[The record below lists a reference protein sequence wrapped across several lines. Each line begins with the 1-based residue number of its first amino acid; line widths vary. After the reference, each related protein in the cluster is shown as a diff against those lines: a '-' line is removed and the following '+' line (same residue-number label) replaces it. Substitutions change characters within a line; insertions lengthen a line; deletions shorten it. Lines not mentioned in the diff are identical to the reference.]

1 MLRRVDTQA
10 ELHHGD
16 KISDALAG
24 ALADEPTGQV
34 FAMFDGERWDY
45 ARKSP
50 LRDAVLVYFDAEPSP
65 GVLRRPPSAH
75 GTVDLFEAEEREL
88 DRRSRELGGSYRIL
102 ELRPFPSWARSTLQ
116 QLGFK
121 PDPQEDGILWFGP
134 DEPAAGWRAVRQVH
148 GMPKF
153 RDLMKKIYWVA
164 PGCGC
169 TKRMINR
176 PGATFGWRAD
186 TYCVKHDPRLA
197 RERALVEGDRLEE
210 KAGMSF
216 DAAIDVLRAHVEAVV
231 IAAER
236 AAWFAYRVE
245 FDLAAGFRRPEGFT
259 DAMSAIEKE
268 GREQERQRVLTRGWS
283 IESARRERFDK
294 HHSIV
299 RAVPPKK
306 GTRAA
311 YWRLEIVDRGF
322 RQRTDSR
329 FEARDVYAFV
339 EAPSGNVH
347 TTVAVWTP
355 AASRDEP
362 ATVTYERGSK
372 VSGLNVW
379 SFVSDPTLYVQH
391 LKAQGLS
398 FALHTL

>member
-24 ALADEPTGQV
+24 ALADDPTGQV
-34 FAMFDGERWDY
+34 YARFDGMKWRMVGSG
-45 ARKSP
+45 RPS
-50 LRDAVLVYFDAEPSP
+50 RDAVLVYFSYEPP
-65 GVLRRPPSAH
+65 AASAI
-75 GTVDLFEAEEREL
+75 GGPDEREL
-88 DRRSRELGGSYRIL
+88 DRRSRELGGSYRIF
-102 ELRPFPSWARSTLQ
+102 ELRPFPAWARSTLQ
-116 QLGFK
+116 QLGFQ
-121 PDPQEDGILWFGP
+121 PDPQEDGILWVGP
-134 DEPAAGWRAVRQVH
+134 EEPAAGWRAVRQVH

-169 TKRMINR
+169 TKRMISR
-176 PGATFGWRAD
+176 RVATFGWRAD
-186 TYCVKHDPRLA
+186 TYCSRHDPRLA

-210 KAGMSF
+210 EAGMSF

-231 IAAER
+231 INAER
-236 AAWFAYRVE
+236 AAWFYAGVQRV
-245 FDLAAGFRRPEGFT
+245 GGFT
-259 DAMSAIEKE
+259 DAMAEIERE
-268 GREQERQRVLTRGWS
+268 GREEERQRVLSGWS
-283 IESARRERFDK
+283 LESARRERFDK

-306 GTRAA
+306 GTRSA
-311 YWRLEIVDRGF
+311 YWRIEIVDRGF
-322 RQRTDSR
+322 RHRTDPR
-329 FEARDVYAFV
+329 AKALDVYAFV

-347 TTVAVWTP
+347 TTVSVWTP

-362 ATVTYERGSK
+362 ATLTYERGSR
-372 VSGLNVW
+372 VRNLNVW
-379 SFVSDPTLYVQH
+379 SFASNPLKYAQH

-398 FALHTL
+398 FAIHSPTAGSL

>member
-10 ELHHGD
+10 KLHHGD

-34 FAMFDGERWDY
+34 FAMFDGTRWDY
-45 ARKSP
+45 VQRNKEEVDRWGNWP
-50 LRDAVLVYFDAEPSP
+50 LAEAILVYFDAEPPP
-65 GVLRRPPSAH
+65 GAA
-75 GTVDLFEAEEREL
+75 DEREL

-102 ELRPFPSWARSTLQ
+102 ELRPFPTWARSTLQ
-116 QLGFK
+116 QLDFK

-134 DEPAAGWRAVRQVH
+134 EEPAAGWRAVRQVH

-169 TKRMINR
+169 TKRMISR
-176 PGATFGWRAD
+176 RVATFGWRAD
-186 TYCVKHDPRLA
+186 TYCTRHDPRLA

-210 KAGMSF
+210 EAGMSF

-236 AAWFAYRVE
+236 AAWFAYRAE
-245 FDLAAGFRRPEGFT
+245 FDLAAGLRCPDGFT
-259 DAMSAIEKE
+259 DAMAAIEKE
-268 GREQERQRVLTRGWS
+268 GREQERQRVLSGWS
-283 IESARRERFDK
+283 LESARRERFEK

-306 GTRAA
+306 GTRSA
-311 YWRLEIVDRGF
+311 YWRLEVVDRGF
-322 RQRTDSR
+322 RHRTDPS
-329 FEARDVYAFV
+329 AAALDVYAFV

-355 AASRDEP
+355 GASRDEP
-362 ATVTYERGSK
+362 ATLTYERGSRIRN
-372 VSGLNVW
+372 LNVW
-379 SFVSDPTLYVQH
+379 SFVSDPTRYVQH
-391 LKAQGLS
+391 LKAKGL

>member
-24 ALADEPTGQV
+24 ALADDPTGCV
-34 FAMFDGERWDY
+34 YARFDGTKWRVAGSGRLTEEV
-45 ARKSP
+45 
-50 LRDAVLVYFDAEPSP
+50 VLVYFSYDPPP
-65 GVLRRPPSAH
+65 GVLRRPASAH
-75 GTVDLFEAEEREL
+75 GAADDEREL

-121 PDPQEDGILWFGP
+121 PDPQDDGILWFGP

-176 PGATFGWRAD
+176 RAATFGWRAD
-186 TYCVKHDPRLA
+186 TYCTRHDPRLA

-210 KAGMSF
+210 EAGMSF

-231 IAAER
+231 IDAER
-236 AAWFAYRVE
+236 AAWFAYRAE
-245 FDLAAGFRRPEGFT
+245 FDLAAGLRRPDGFT
-259 DAMSAIEKE
+259 DAMWAIEKE
-268 GREQERQRVLTRGWS
+268 GREQERQRVLSGWS
-283 IESARRERFDK
+283 IESARRERFEK

-299 RAVPPKK
+299 RAVPPK
-306 GTRAA
+306 GTRSA
-311 YWRLEIVDRGF
+311 YWRLEVVDRGF
-322 RQRTDSR
+322 RHRTDPR
-329 FEARDVYAFV
+329 AAALDVYAFV

-355 AASRDEP
+355 GASRDEP
-362 ATVTYERGSK
+362 ATLTYERGSRIRN
-372 VSGLNVW
+372 LNVW
-379 SFVSDPTLYVQH
+379 SFASDPTLYVQH